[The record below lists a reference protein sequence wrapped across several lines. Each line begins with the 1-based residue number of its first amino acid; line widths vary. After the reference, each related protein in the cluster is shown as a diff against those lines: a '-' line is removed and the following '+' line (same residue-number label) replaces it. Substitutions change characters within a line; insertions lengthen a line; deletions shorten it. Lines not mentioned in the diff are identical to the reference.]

1 MKNIDSMKDRLY
13 SLRHGN
19 LFRLGERFPQVTRVL
34 VIYKAKSGSWDG
46 RETEGKIELNSDM
59 LLNALVECPNATCTG
74 IGIDLNNEVSAAQCV
89 ATCITLQVKRN
100 VTVGRMKSVMESTNA
115 AQRFTMTSL
124 LSTIKVIL
132 NAHKDA
138 VSKL

>member
-46 RETEGKIELNSDM
+46 RETEGKIELNPDM

-74 IGIDLNNEVSAAQCV
+74 IGIDLNNEVFAAVRSNLHHIAGEKECDGWEDEKRYGKHK
-89 ATCITLQVKRN
+89 CGSKIHYDITVEYH
-100 VTVGRMKSVMESTNA
+100 KSNP
-115 AQRFTMTSL
+115 
-124 LSTIKVIL
+124 
-132 NAHKDA
+132 
-138 VSKL
+138 